1 MKKNLIVLF
10 LVLLTIINI
19 AALATFAYHRFHF
32 KRDFP
37 RRGGPDVQPDR
48 HMDFIKQEL
57 DLNEEQLKEFESQAD
72 RFKEET
78 KPILDSLRTKRRAL
92 MDEIAVEE
100 PSRDKLNMLT
110 EEIGA
115 LQGELH
121 KKTIVHL
128 LEEKSILTP
137 EQQQKFFS
145 LLKERRDRARGFRD
159 RGRGIGKGLGHP
171 DFEEGE

>member
-1 MKKNLIVLF
+1 MKKNLIILF

-32 KRDFP
+32 RRDFP
-37 RRGGPDVQPDR
+37 LRGGSDRQADR

-57 DLNEEQLKEFESQAD
+57 NLNEEQVKEFEFQAE
-72 RFKEET
+72 RFKQET
-78 KPILDSLRTKRRAL
+78 KPILDSLKAKRKDL
-92 MDEIAVEE
+92 MDEIAAEE
-100 PSRDKLNMLT
+100 PNEDRLDKLT

-115 LQGELH
+115 LQAGLQ

-128 LEEKSILTP
+128 LEEKSLLTP

-145 LLKERRDRARGFRD
+145 LLRERGDHARMLRN
-159 RGRGIGKGLGHP
+159 RGKGIGKGLKHP
-171 DFEEGE
+171 DFEEGK